1 MILNRGFCY
10 YISIRRVALLSNFL
24 GHRIV
29 KIKTACTEGV
39 AAVISEVVTPEAGAV
54 PKIILSL
61 KKIFIIKTRK
71 KTSRQ
76 KELLVEII
84 A

>member
-1 MILNRGFCY
+1 MF
-10 YISIRRVALLSNFL
+10 SNFL

-29 KIKTACTEGV
+29 KIKTAGTEGV
-39 AAVISEVVTPEAGAV
+39 AAVVSEVVATEAGAV